1 MTAAARV
8 QLIKD
13 FLTSPTK
20 KPKAGPSW
28 LASFVRFHNVRG
40 NLALEGT
47 TLTKWYDLVH
57 SFALMPPLTD
67 QDAVA
72 RYLGRLEK
80 GIPIRDKGST
90 RLGNGPPDTR
100 LLKLRRLRSTRVPM
114 STPRSL

>member
-1 MTAAARV
+1 MEEEILHERSLSGAV
-8 QLIKD
+8 IYISEFQNK
-13 FLTSPTK
+13 
-20 KPKAGPSW
+20 
-28 LASFVRFHNVRG
+28 LAWKLGISVS
-40 NLALEGT
+40 LALEDM
-47 TLTKWYDLVH
+47 TLTEWYDLVH